1 MPLTSLRGISLYYE
15 THGDGPWLVLVHGAG
30 GNHLSWWQ
38 QVPAFRASRRCLIFD
53 QRGFGASTG
62 PASPPD
68 LTPDLDAL
76 LDHLGV
82 ERAVL
87 VGQSMGGWSVL
98 GAALQR
104 PERVAGLLLTGT
116 LAGLTDDDMIAELA
130 ALHAGAKGFEPL
142 KALAPDY
149 PRLEPERT
157 FLYEQVSALNPPPTA
172 TTLVSLLGIRYSDRA
187 AELRCPVAIVAGAVD
202 QLFPLSLVRKAHAK
216 LPGAEIVVVPDA
228 GHSVYF
234 ERPFA
239 LNRALSD
246 LLARARP

>member
-1 MPLTSLRGISLYYE
+1 MPHASIRGISLYYE
-15 THGDGPWLVLVHGAG
+15 VHGDGPWLVFVHGAG

-38 QVPAFRASRRCLIFD
+38 QVPAFRGSRRCLVYD
-53 QRGFGASTG
+53 QRGFGASNAL
-62 PASPPD
+62 ASPPD

-76 LDHLGV
+76 LDQLGV

-87 VGQSMGGWSVL
+87 VGQSMGGWSAV
-98 GAALQR
+98 GAALSR

-116 LAGLTDDDMIAELA
+116 LAGLTDDDMIAQLA
-130 ALHAGAKGFEPL
+130 ALHAGTKGFDPL

-157 FLYEQVSALNPPPTA
+157 FLYEQISALNPPPTPGN
-172 TTLVSLLGIRYSDRA
+172 LVSLLGIRHSERA
-187 AELRCPVAIVAGAVD
+187 AELRCPVTMVAGAVD

-216 LPGAEIVVVPDA
+216 LSDAELVVVPDA

-234 ERPFA
+234 ERPFT
-239 LNRALSD
+239 LNRAISG

>member
-1 MPLTSLRGISLYYE
+1 MPLVSLRGISLLYE
-15 THGDGPWLVLVHGAG
+15 VHGDGPWLVFVHGAG

-38 QVPAFRASRRCLIFD
+38 QVPAFRTSHRCLVFD
-53 QRGFGASTG
+53 QRGFGASTA

-68 LTPDLDAL
+68 LTADLDAL

-98 GAALQR
+98 GAALSR

-116 LAGLTDDDMIAELA
+116 LAGLTDDGILAELA
-130 ALHAGAKGFEPL
+130 ALHAGAKGFDPL
-142 KALAPDY
+142 KALAPEY
-149 PRLEPERT
+149 LRLEPERT
-157 FLYEQVSALNPPPTA
+157 FLYEQISALNPPPTA
-172 TTLVSLLGIRYSDRA
+172 STLASLLGIRHSERA
-187 AELRCPVAIVAGAVD
+187 GEIRCPVTIVAGAVD
-202 QLFPLSLVRKAHAK
+202 QLFPLDLVRRAHAK
-216 LPGAEIVVVPDA
+216 LPSAELVVVPDA

-234 ERPFA
+234 ERPFT
-239 LNRALSD
+239 LNRALSE